1 MQEQTKLE
9 KFLPIGTIV
18 LLKNGKID
26 KDENSKKMLENTIE
40 ANRGC
45 CRVRKEGAKI

>member
-18 LLKNGKID
+18 LLKNGKKPKPISPIYFED
-26 KDENSKKMLENTIE
+26 NNESEETRNE
-40 ANRGC
+40 
-45 CRVRKEGAKI
+45 